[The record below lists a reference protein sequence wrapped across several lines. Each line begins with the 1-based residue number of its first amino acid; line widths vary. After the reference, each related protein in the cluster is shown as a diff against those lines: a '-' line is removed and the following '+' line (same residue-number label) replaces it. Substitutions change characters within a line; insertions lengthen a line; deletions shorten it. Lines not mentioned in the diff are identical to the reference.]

1 MSLFYALKPSEVLT
15 VVAGRQRGKSLIIS
29 ALLVKIAFERIGSE
43 SYYIA
48 PTNKQ
53 ARHFYKSL
61 IKKIPV
67 QMLKVA
73 NAQVLELTLVNGSS
87 ITLLS
92 GEQGD
97 SLRGYTVKKG
107 GILVYDEAAYMK
119 DSVFEDTKPYVN
131 VSKANVIMVS
141 TPKFKSGRFYEC
153 YKKGVDG
160 VPGYK
165 SINWK
170 DYDTSEFLSEEARAQ
185 YKQEYSKFKY
195 LTEIEGEFITLDGS
209 VFTGIEQCITDEE
222 IPITGT
228 LFMGIDFGTGS
239 GNDYTAI
246 TIINSNKEVC
256 YLEAFNNIPPVE
268 QVHHIADLI
277 KRYRPFK
284 VTAEQNS
291 IGKVYLDLLSRE
303 CSQRVNSF
311 NTSNDSKVQIISEL
325 QKALEMKE
333 LRIPRNEEL
342 IGELS
347 CYEAQK
353 TPSGKLTFNGVGDH
367 DDRVMS
373 LAIALHSMSLNKGN
387 YRIGIV

>member
-1 MSLFYALKPSEVLT
+1 MVSV
-15 VVAGRQRGKSLIIS
+15 
-29 ALLVKIAFERIGSE
+29 LLVKIAFERPGSE

-61 IKKIPV
+61 IKKIPTS
-67 QMLKVA
+67 MLKVA
-73 NAQVLELTLVNGSS
+73 NAQVLELVLFNGSS

-107 GILVYDEAAYMK
+107 GILAYDEAAYMK

-131 VSKANVIMVS
+131 VSKANVVMIS

-153 YKKGVDG
+153 YKKGMDG

-170 DYDTSEFLSEEARAQ
+170 DYDTSEFLSDEIKAQ
-185 YKQEYSKFKY
+185 YKQELSKFKY

-222 IPITGT
+222 LVATGT

-246 TIINSNKEVC
+246 TMINGNKEVC
-256 YLEAFNNIPPVE
+256 YLEAFNNISPVE
-268 QVHHIADLI
+268 QVHYIADLI

-291 IGKVYLDLLSRE
+291 IGKIYLDLLARE
-303 CSQRVNSF
+303 CSQ
-311 NTSNDSKVQIISEL
+311 KVY
-325 QKALEMKE
+325 A
-333 LRIPRNEEL
+333 
-342 IGELS
+342 
-347 CYEAQK
+347 
-353 TPSGKLTFNGVGDH
+353 
-367 DDRVMS
+367 
-373 LAIALHSMSLNKGN
+373 
-387 YRIGIV
+387 